1 MTFRNLLAVW
11 CVSLSIIF
19 MWPQVIRVIRK
30 KTVEG
35 ISVVATV
42 HSMSGALLWSIY
54 GIVAAVPSV
63 AFANIVTYVAVGII
77 IGAQVRYAVVSLRL
91 AIGSQLTIAL
101 IGIIAAFV
109 SDVFI
114 GVVAIA
120 IGGTAII
127 PQTIRS
133 ARTDRQVGVSAL
145 TFAMIAVMSTSWAIY
160 GAILENV
167 FIIAPN
173 FLVVPCAI
181 FISVR
186 AVISHRRYDSTSEA
200 MAVPAR

>member
-1 MTFRNLLAVW
+1 
-11 CVSLSIIF
+11 

-30 KTVEG
+30 RTVEG
-35 ISVVATV
+35 ISIVATV

-54 GIVAAVPSV
+54 GIYAAVPSITI
-63 AFANIVTYVAVGII
+63 ANVVTFVAVGFI
-77 IGAQVRYAVVSLRL
+77 IGAQVWYGVVSLPL
-91 AIGSQLTIAL
+91 AIGSQLAIAF
-101 IGIIAAFV
+101 IGIGAA
-109 SDVFI
+109 SISEWFI

-120 IGGTAII
+120 IGGTAIV

-133 ARTDRQVGVSAL
+133 ARTDHQVGLSAL
-145 TFAMIAVMSTSWAIY
+145 TFAVIAVMSASWAIY
-160 GAILENV
+160 GAILANA
-167 FIIAPN
+167 FIVAPN

-200 MAVPAR
+200 VAVPAR

>member
-1 MTFRNLLAVW
+1 
-11 CVSLSIIF
+11 

-54 GIVAAVPSV
+54 GIVAKVPSI
-63 AFANIVTYVAVGII
+63 ALANIITCVAVGFILC
-77 IGAQVRYAVVSLRL
+77 AQVRYQVVSVGL
-91 AIGSQLTIAL
+91 AINCQLAVAVL
-101 IGIIAAFV
+101 GIIAAFI
-109 SDVFI
+109 SESAI
-114 GVVAIA
+114 GFVAIA

-133 ARTDRQVGVSAL
+133 ARTNNQVGLSTL
-145 TFAMIAVMSTSWAIY
+145 TFAVIAVMSASWATY
-160 GAILENV
+160 GVILEDA
-167 FIIAPN
+167 FIVAPN
-173 FLVVPCAI
+173 FLVIPCAF

-186 AVISHRRYDSTSEA
+186 AVISHGHYGSTTE
-200 MAVPAR
+200 MVAVPAR